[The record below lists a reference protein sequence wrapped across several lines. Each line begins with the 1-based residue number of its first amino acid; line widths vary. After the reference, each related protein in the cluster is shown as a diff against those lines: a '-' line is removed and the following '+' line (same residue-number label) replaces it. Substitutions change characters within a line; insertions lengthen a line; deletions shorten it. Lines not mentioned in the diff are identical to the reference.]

1 MQPHTSHMH
10 QLIFNLNLN
19 QKIVNKK
26 IILLLLSCTSSLL
39 LTNCS
44 LFESRSE
51 TADQAVERASN
62 QKIFFANYDVV
73 WKAAHTVL
81 KYTVATENPEFGVI
95 ETDFVKSVDGWLPPY
110 KNKPDLPGSR
120 YKLIFN
126 FAKGQT
132 KGRESTRVTI
142 EKKIEVFKNIISD
155 TQSVS
160 SDGQEEKIIF
170 YRMEREII
178 IAQALKKASESEN

>member
-1 MQPHTSHMH
+1 MCINS
-10 QLIFNLNLN
+10 
-19 QKIVNKK
+19 
-26 IILLLLSCTSSLL
+26 LSFTG
-39 LTNCS
+39 CS
-44 LFESRSE
+44 LFENRAE

-62 QKIFFANYDVV
+62 QKIFFANYDLV

-81 KYTVATENPEFGVI
+81 KYTVATENPDFGVI

-155 TQSVS
+155 TQSVA
-160 SDGQEEKIIF
+160 SDGLEEKIIF
-170 YRMEREII
+170 YRMEREIV
-178 IAQALKKASESEN
+178 IAMALKKAGEAGQ